1 MIYSEDEYLMLSGLQ
16 HFVFCR
22 RQWALIH
29 IENQWEE
36 NFRTTDGQIM
46 HKKAHDESIKESR
59 KDFFIVRGIRVSS
72 PTLGITGQ
80 CDVVEYHMDP
90 EGVSLVGRE
99 GKWRPYP
106 IEYKRGSSKSLD
118 ADRLQL
124 CAQAM
129 CLEEML
135 CCDIPEGALFY
146 GEDRRRER
154 VFLTAEMR
162 EQVRGFLSEMHQ
174 YFRRGY
180 TPKVKRSKSCNA
192 CSLKDLCLPQLMKT
206 SSVSSYM
213 DRVVED
219 AN

>member
-72 PTLGITGQ
+72 STLGITGQ